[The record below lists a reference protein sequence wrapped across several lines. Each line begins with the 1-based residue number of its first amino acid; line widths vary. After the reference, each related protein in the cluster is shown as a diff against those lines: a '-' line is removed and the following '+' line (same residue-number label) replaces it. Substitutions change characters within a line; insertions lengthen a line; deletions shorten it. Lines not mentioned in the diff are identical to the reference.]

1 MVEYIPTK
9 STLGKIVDRREK
21 IEAESEKFG
30 KALRDEGLL
39 GESITDIVE
48 AISRVEQRGF
58 NELPLQSIQGKFS
71 PLPDNNSALA
81 VLQKVIG
88 IAIGKVLSTK
98 KDENTD
104 GKKRSGK
111 EKRFRNFCYWLW
123 ATLGYA
129 LLHKNTIGN
138 IIKGKGDKDSEG
150 SKNSAK
156 LLVQEAEVFGKVIK
170 NGGLTTAQIRN
181 IFGTVKKLENKLAQR
196 EDKDENFKSKI
207 GDPLILL
214 KPKLAYAAARHKR
227 KPGLTALTNVL
238 SDAIDLVKSKEDFER
253 FVNFFEAIL
262 AYHRAAGG
270 K

>member
-58 NELPLQSIQGKFS
+58 NEQQLQSIQKNFPS
-71 PLPDNNSALA
+71 PPDNNSALA
-81 VLQKVIG
+81 VLQRVIE
-88 IAIGKVLSTK
+88 IAIGKVL
-98 KDENTD
+98 D
-104 GKKRSGK
+104 GKKK

-129 LLHKNTIGN
+129 LLHKSTIKN
-138 IIKGKGDKDSEG
+138 IIKGQGDKDSEG

-196 EDKDENFKSKI
+196 DNKDENFKSKI

-214 KPKLAYAAARHKR
+214 KPKLAYAAARHKG